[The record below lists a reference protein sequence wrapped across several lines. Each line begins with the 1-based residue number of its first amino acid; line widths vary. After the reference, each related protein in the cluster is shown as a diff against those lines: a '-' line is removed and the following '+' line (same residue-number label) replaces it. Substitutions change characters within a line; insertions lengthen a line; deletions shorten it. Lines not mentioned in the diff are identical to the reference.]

1 MSADMSADMGFDNV
15 RFPTAISLGATGG
28 PERRT
33 DVVMTASGR
42 EERNARWASSRRKYN
57 VGYGLR
63 SLDDIQ
69 AVVTFF
75 EERQG
80 RLHAFRFKDHGD
92 FKSCAASSTP
102 AASDQQIRIG
112 DGTTASFQLS
122 KTYGQ
127 SERAYA
133 RSIHAPVAGSVK
145 IAVNNSPVTSFVL
158 NAQTGMITFNPGHVP
173 APDTIV
179 TAGFEFDV
187 PVRFDTDDLTINIS
201 HFQGGEIPHIPLI
214 EVRP

>member
-1 MSADMSADMGFDNV
+1 MAFDDV

-42 EERNARWASSRRKYN
+42 EERNARWANSRRKYN

-69 AVVTFF
+69 AVVSFF
-75 EERQG
+75 EERRG
-80 RLHAFRFKDHGD
+80 RLKAFRFKDHAD
-92 FKSCAASSTP
+92 FKSCVASQVVT
-102 AASDQQIRIG
+102 ATDQQIGIG
-112 DGTTASFQLS
+112 DGTKASFQLI

-127 SERAYA
+127 SVTAYA
-133 RSIHAPVAGSVK
+133 RSIVAPVSGTVK
-145 IAVNNSPVTSFVL
+145 VAINGAATTNFAVNIS
-158 NAQTGMITFNPGHVP
+158 TGIITFTAGHIP
-173 APDTIV
+173 AAAAII

-187 PVRFDTDDLTINIS
+187 PVRFDSDDLTINVS
-201 HFQGGEIPHIPLI
+201 HFQSGEIPHIPLI
-214 EVRP
+214 EVKS